1 MNHRELFFRHLA
13 QTSAEPLAWEI
24 RKAEGVYLWDAAGNA
39 YLDLIGGISVCH
51 VGHRH
56 PRVMQAIAAQA
67 DQYLHVMVYGELIQS
82 PQVQYAELLTRH
94 LPASLHQVYFTNSG
108 AEAVEGAM
116 KLAKRYTGR
125 PHIFCF
131 HQSYHGSTQ
140 GALSLLGDEYWRQ
153 AYRPLLPGVYRF
165 IYNDEEVIDHINHQT
180 ACVILETI
188 QAEAGVVVPDK
199 SWMQALAAR
208 CRQTGTLLVL
218 DEVQCGFGRNGTLW
232 AFEQF
237 GVIPDILVLGKA
249 LGGGLPLGAFI
260 ASREIMQSL
269 THDPVLGHITT
280 FGGHPLCCAAGKAA
294 MEVLVEEQLCEQ
306 VYEKEKL
313 FRQLLE
319 HLPCRQ
325 IRSRGLMIAIEF
337 DSFEMNKQII
347 HRCWKKGVFTDW
359 YLFAPH
365 CMRIAPPLIITEQQ
379 IQQACTVIDESVHE
393 VLKHQK
399 SS

>member
-13 QTSAEPLAWEI
+13 QTSDEPLAWEI
-24 RKAEGVYLWDAAGNA
+24 SKAEGAYLWDATGRP

-56 PRVMQAIAAQA
+56 PHVLQAIAAQA
-67 DQYLHVMVYGELIQS
+67 EHYLHVMVYGELIQS
-82 PQVQYAELLTRH
+82 PQVQYAELLARH
-94 LPASLHQVYFTNSG
+94 LPASLQQVYFTNSG
-108 AEAVEGAM
+108 AEAIEGAM

-131 HQSYHGSTQ
+131 HKSYHGSTQ

-153 AYRPLLPGVYRF
+153 AYRPLLPGIFRF
-165 IYNDEEVIDHINHQT
+165 GYNENEVIDQINEQT
-180 ACVILETI
+180 ACVVLETI
-188 QAEAGVVVPDK
+188 QAEAGVVIPDTA
-199 SWMQALAAR
+199 WMQALAER
-208 CRQTGTLLVL
+208 CKQTGTLLVV

-237 GVIPDILVLGKA
+237 GIVPDILVLGKA

-260 ASREIMQSL
+260 ASQEMMQVL
-269 THDPVLGHITT
+269 THHPVLGHITT

-294 MEVLVEEQLCEQ
+294 MEVLLEERLWEQ
-306 VYEKEKL
+306 AREKEKL
-313 FRQLLE
+313 FHQYLQPLLG
-319 HLPCRQ
+319 CT

-337 DSFEMNKQII
+337 ETAEINKQII
-347 HRCWKKGVFTDW
+347 RRCWEKGVFTDW

-365 CMRIAPPLIITEQQ
+365 CMRIAPPLIISEQQ
-379 IQQACTVIDESVHE
+379 IQQACEVIRDSVKE
-393 VLKHQK
+393 VWGN
-399 SS
+399 

>member
-13 QTSAEPLAWEI
+13 QTSDEPLAWEI
-24 RKAEGVYLWDAAGNA
+24 SKAEGACLWDATGKS

-56 PRVMQAIAAQA
+56 PRVLQAIAEQA
-67 DQYLHVMVYGELIQS
+67 EHYLHVMVYGELIQS
-82 PQVQYAELLTRH
+82 PQVQYAELLARH
-94 LPASLHQVYFTNSG
+94 LPASLQQVYFTNSG
-108 AEAVEGAM
+108 AEAIEGAM

-131 HQSYHGSTQ
+131 HKSYHGSTQ

-153 AYRPLLPGVYRF
+153 AYRPLLPGIFRF
-165 IYNDEEVIDHINHQT
+165 DYNENEVIEQINEQT
-180 ACVILETI
+180 ACVVLETI
-188 QAEAGVVVPDK
+188 QAEAGVVVPDTA
-199 SWMQALAAR
+199 WMQALADA
-208 CRQTGTLLVL
+208 CKQNGALLIL

-237 GVIPDILVLGKA
+237 GVVPDILVLGKA

-260 ASREIMQSL
+260 ASAEIMQVL
-269 THDPVLGHITT
+269 THYPVLGHITT

-294 MEVLVEEQLCEQ
+294 MEVLLEERLWEQ

-313 FRQLLE
+313 FHH
-319 HLPCRQ
+319 HLQSLPGCK
-325 IRSRGLMIAIEF
+325 IRSRGMMIAIEF
-337 DSFEMNKQII
+337 ESAEINKQII
-347 HRCWKKGVFTDW
+347 RRCWEKGVFTDW

-365 CMRIAPPLIITEQQ
+365 CMRIVPPLIISYEQ
-379 IQQACTVIDESVHE
+379 IQQACEVIRDSVRE
-393 VLKHQK
+393 VLGN
-399 SS
+399 

>member
-13 QTSAEPLAWEI
+13 QTSDEPLAWEI
-24 RKAEGVYLWDAAGNA
+24 SKAEGVYLWDATGRP

-56 PRVMQAIAAQA
+56 PHVLQAIAAQA
-67 DQYLHVMVYGELIQS
+67 EHYLHVMVYGELIQS
-82 PQVQYAELLTRH
+82 PQVQYAELLARH
-94 LPASLHQVYFTNSG
+94 LPANLQQVYFTNSG
-108 AEAVEGAM
+108 AEAIEGAM

-131 HQSYHGSTQ
+131 HKSYHGSTQ

-153 AYRPLLPGVYRF
+153 AYRPLLPGIFRF
-165 IYNDEEVIDHINHQT
+165 GYNENEVIDQINEQT
-180 ACVILETI
+180 ACVVLETI
-188 QAEAGVVVPDK
+188 QAEAGVVIPDTA
-199 SWMQALAAR
+199 WMQALAER
-208 CRQTGTLLVL
+208 CKQTGTLLVV

-237 GVIPDILVLGKA
+237 GIVPDILVLGKA

-260 ASREIMQSL
+260 ASQEMMQVL
-269 THDPVLGHITT
+269 THHPVLGHITT

-294 MEVLVEEQLCEQ
+294 MEVLLEEHLWEQ
-306 VYEKEKL
+306 AREKEKL
-313 FRQLLE
+313 FHQYLQP
-319 HLPCRQ
+319 LPGCT

-337 DSFEMNKQII
+337 ETAEINKQII
-347 HRCWKKGVFTDW
+347 HRCWEKGVFTDW

-365 CMRIAPPLIITEQQ
+365 CMRIAPPLIISEQQ
-379 IQQACTVIDESVHE
+379 IQQACEVIWDAVKE
-393 VLKHQK
+393 VWGN
-399 SS
+399 